1 MKFCPTCETQYDEEI
16 LRFCTKDGTPL
27 VDENQPNFT
36 EMPSESFEASEADL
50 GEETIVRYK
59 PPKDILPEPDPQP
72 EIERSE
78 APRIV
83 ISTSEQQKRDQ
94 NVRSRQI
101 PPYQAIPPKPNTG
114 KTVLLTV
121 LGTLAVLAVA
131 LGLFLFLREEQPA
144 NINLNVNTNPPD
156 TNLNTNLNYGA
167 NNFNLSTIPN
177 SNVNT
182 NFNVSS
188 NTNINANLKTP
199 TPTPTPKPSPT
210 TDANANVGNMITNTN
225 GAPPPTPRPSFSIT
239 PRPVTPTPAAT
250 PRISP
255 TPDRSGRPPGNSSQP
270 D

>member
-101 PPYQAIPPKPNTG
+101 PPYQAIPPKPNRAATSAMMR
-114 KTVLLTV
+114 KVTAQPIMVLPRRLM
-121 LGTLAVLAVA
+121 G
-131 LGLFLFLREEQPA
+131 RPM
-144 NINLNVNTNPPD
+144 
-156 TNLNTNLNYGA
+156 
-167 NNFNLSTIPN
+167 
-177 SNVNT
+177 
-182 NFNVSS
+182 
-188 NTNINANLKTP
+188 
-199 TPTPTPKPSPT
+199 PT
-210 TDANANVGNMITNTN
+210 TSNQRQARLWGSAKKTHLD
-225 GAPPPTPRPSFSIT
+225 SF
-239 PRPVTPTPAAT
+239 
-250 PRISP
+250 
-255 TPDRSGRPPGNSSQP
+255 
-270 D
+270 